1 MPLDNEDGS
10 RSPYGAL
17 SINGESALFALQL
30 HLHCC
35 IISLQCYKVDPRN
48 PLNWG
53 RNEVTPYI
61 IILASLDLECSK

>member
-17 SINGESALFALQL
+17 SINGELALFALQL
-30 HLHCC
+30 HLYCC
-35 IISLQCYKVDPRN
+35 IRSLQCYKVDLLN

-53 RNEVTPYI
+53 LNEVTRTSSFLQVWI
-61 IILASLDLECSK
+61 